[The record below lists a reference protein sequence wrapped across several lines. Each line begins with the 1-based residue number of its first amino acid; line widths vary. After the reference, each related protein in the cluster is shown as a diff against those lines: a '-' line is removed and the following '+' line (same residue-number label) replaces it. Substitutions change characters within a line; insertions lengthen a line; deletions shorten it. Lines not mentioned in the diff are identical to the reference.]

1 MSEGEVGLLILL
13 TLAAVSAMAWHW
25 VLLRSFSAATFLA
38 TVTAVVLFQVAAY
51 FQLGYLDPFFMIAVA
66 TSSVVCFVVALLVGW
81 VFSALRGRKGDSHAL

>member
-25 VLLRSFSAATFLA
+25 VLRSFSAATFLA